1 MLHVTR
7 APDKR
12 RSSSSRALAASL
24 PLLAAAA
31 LFLAGLWLRWPTVYY
46 DGPATQEAFNDYA
59 FDRFVYSDI
68 ASLWFRDGLA
78 DQPRPHIDYQFSIYP
93 HPPTDAAGGRV
104 AQGFPDLVDEK
115 RLDRRAGRRVLRTA
129 RSRLR
134 AHFKT
139 CWRGGVVSQGYTIS
153 GKRYPISGVPRSTC
167 TPQVVVLK
175 CAQVDLLTKDRAPG
189 DTLAHRIHPLLRSLR
204 QLPRGALK
212 KIAARLLLVDF

>member
-78 DQPRPHIDYQFSIYP
+78 DQPRPYFDYQFEYP
-93 HPPTDAAGGRV
+93 VGMGLFVYAVNA
-104 AQGFPDLVDEK
+104 
-115 RLDRRAGRRVLRTA
+115 
-129 RSRLR
+129 
-134 AHFKT
+134 
-139 CWRGGVVSQGYTIS
+139 VSS
-153 GKRYPISGVPRSTC
+153 NLS
-167 TPQVVVLK
+167 
-175 CAQVDLLTKDRAPG
+175 D
-189 DTLAHRIHPLLRSLR
+189 
-204 QLPRGALK
+204 
-212 KIAARLLLVDF
+212 